1 MKKTLLAVSIL
12 AAVALAGCNATAPI
26 TPAQLQ
32 TAMHNTAMLVAA
44 GCTVVQPTLAATST
58 ATANPVAGVATGVN
72 GVFCA
77 ANEAAAAAP
86 VGASAASAP
95 ASASAPAASQ

>member
-1 MKKTLLAVSIL
+1 MKRTLIAASIL
-12 AAVALAGCNATAPI
+12 AALAGCSATQPI
-26 TPAQLQ
+26 TPEQLQ
-32 TAMHNTAMLVAA
+32 QALHNTAALVAA
-44 GCTVVQPTLAATST
+44 GCTVVQPTLAATAT

-86 VGASAASAP
+86 VAASAP
-95 ASASAPAASQ
+95 APASAPAVVSNPK